1 RFLSSFGMIT
11 AKLYQN
17 FLLEITKQN
26 QMSNFTF
33 KISESTGQTKLQQLV
48 HSITEAVN
56 TGVLKV
62 GDPLPSI
69 NQLSSETGFSRD
81 TIFKAYN
88 ILKQQNVIESAPQ
101 KGYYVAN
108 ESFKIFMLLDDFSAF
123 KEQLYQSFRKNLPDT
138 YSVDLLFHHYNTDVF
153 HQLIQNSL
161 GRYSMYV
168 VMNIDN
174 KTLDPILEKI
184 DTNKLLI
191 LDMGKPE
198 NGKINYLLQDFYGS
212 VNNCLE
218 EGLSQLK
225 KYDELVLV
233 YHKNNTPHPVEIVSA
248 VRSFCK
254 NHKIQFR
261 NINTLNNS
269 EIKKSQVYF
278 VIRDADL
285 VQVIK
290 TCRAR
295 NFELGKDVG
304 VISYND
310 TPMKQIVGGGITVIS
325 TNFEQMGKEAAEFV
339 KNKQKIGEV
348 LTTSLILR
356 DSL

>member
-1 RFLSSFGMIT
+1 
-11 AKLYQN
+11 
-17 FLLEITKQN
+17 
-26 QMSNFTF
+26 MSNFTF
-33 KISESTGQTKLQQLV
+33 KISETTGQTKLQQLV
-48 HSITEAVN
+48 HSITEAIN
-56 TGVLKV
+56 TGNLKV
-62 GDPLPSI
+62 GDSLPSI
-69 NQLSSETGFSRD
+69 NQLSSTTGFSRD

-88 ILKQQNVIESAPQ
+88 ILKQRNVIESAPQ

-108 ESFKIFMLLDDFSAF
+108 ESFKVFMLLDDFSAF
-123 KEQLYQSFRKNLPDT
+123 KEQLYQSFRQNLPDS
-138 YSVDLLFHHYNTDVF
+138 YSVDLLFHHYNPDVF

-168 VMNIDN
+168 VMNIDH

-184 DTNKLLI
+184 DANKLLI

-198 NGKINYLLQDFYGS
+198 NGKMNFLLQNFNS
-212 VNNCLE
+212 SLKKCLE

-233 YHKNNTPHPVEIVSA
+233 YSEKSTPHPAEVIQT

-254 NHKIQFR
+254 KHEIKFK
-261 NINTLNNS
+261 NIKELKES
-269 EIKKSQVYF
+269 EIRKERAYF
-278 VIRDADL
+278 VIRDSDL

-290 TCRAR
+290 TCRAKH
-295 NFELGKDVG
+295 FELGKDVG
-304 VISYND
+304 VLSYND
-310 TPMKQIVGGGITVIS
+310 TPMKQIVGGGITAIS
-325 TNFEQMGKEAAEFV
+325 IDFELMGKRVANFV
-339 KNKQKIGEV
+339 KNKQKIAEI

>member
-1 RFLSSFGMIT
+1 
-11 AKLYQN
+11 
-17 FLLEITKQN
+17 
-26 QMSNFTF
+26 MSHFQFNID
-33 KISESTGQTKLQQLV
+33 KSTGQTKIQQLV

-56 TGVLKV
+56 TGNLKI
-62 GDPLPSI
+62 GDSLPSI
-69 NQLSSETGFSRD
+69 NQLSNETGFSRD

-88 ILKQQNVIESAPQ
+88 ILKQRNVIESAPQ
-101 KGYYVAN
+101 KGYYVAT
-108 ESFKIFMLLDDFSAF
+108 ESFKVFMLLDDFSAF
-123 KEQLYQSFRKNLPDT
+123 KEQLYQSFRKNLPDS
-138 YSVDLLFHHYNTDVF
+138 YSVDLLFHHYNSDVF

-174 KTLDPILEKI
+174 KTLDPILAKI
-184 DTNKLLI
+184 DSNKLLI

-198 NGKINYLLQDFYGS
+198 NGKINYLLQDFSSS
-212 VNNCLE
+212 VKNCLE

-225 KYDELVLV
+225 KYNELVLV
-233 YHKNNTPHPVEIVSA
+233 YSEKSTPHPVESVKA
-248 VRSFCK
+248 VQTFCEK
-254 NHKIQFR
+254 NKIGFR
-261 NINTLNNS
+261 RVARLNDW
-269 EIKKSQVYF
+269 EIEKGRAYF

-290 TCRAR
+290 HCRTKK
-295 NFELGKDVG
+295 FELGKNVG
-304 VISYND
+304 VLSYND

-325 TNFEQMGKEAAEFV
+325 IDFELMGKRAAEFV
-339 KNKQKIGEV
+339 KNKQKIGDI